1 MVCTMF
7 TLAFMKWML
16 ILGINSVSIM
26 KSMPRGLFACCSAHF
41 FSSKPKNSP
50 HKPPEPSAK
59 HLLGP
64 LRTRLCVSVSQ
75 FLCICLLSVL
85 EECLFLDKCL
95 NACTGLCAC
104 SNCCVS
110 VWTAEGFSA
119 SPVTISAPLAC
130 WLTCLRGVCPR
141 THGLG

>member
-1 MVCTMF
+1 MVCSMF

-16 ILGINSVSIM
+16 IPGINSVSIM

-41 FSSKPKNSP
+41 FSFKNSP

-59 HLLGP
+59 HLLDP

-75 FLCICLLSVL
+75 FLCICLFSVL

-95 NACTGLCAC
+95 NACTCLCAC

-110 VWTAEGFSA
+110 VSGRLKDSL
-119 SPVTISAPLAC
+119 PVPLRSQLPWPVDWRA
-130 WLTCLRGVCPR
+130 WGGVCPH